1 MLRPGSTKSLGIG
14 QAVALGAVADRVDG
28 DLGELGDGAG
38 LVGGGVA
45 DAEAAADVEDA
56 AREAEV
62 AAPLVDGD
70 EEHLDLAPVRVEL
83 EDLRADVRVHADE
96 LEVGRVLEAAHRLV
110 RAPVGQP
117 EAELAVLLAGLDE
130 VVRVGAHARA

>member
-1 MLRPGSTKSLGIG
+1 MPWRSAPSRT
-14 QAVALGAVADRVDG
+14 AVTL

-38 LVGGGVA
+38 LVGLGVA

-56 AREAEV
+56 ALEAEV
-62 AAPLVDGD
+62 AAPVVEGD

-83 EDLRADVRVHADE
+83 EDLRADVGVHADE
-96 LEVGRVLEAAHRLV
+96 LEVRRVPEAAHRLV
-110 RAPVGQP
+110 GAAVGQP

-130 VVRVGAHARA
+130 VVRVGPHARA